1 MYSMNRR
8 KFVLSSVGLAVGTS
22 LSGCVG
28 DNEVRP
34 PRRSAIVNDISF
46 QNGQLVVDVMSNP
59 EVTTREERLE
69 GNVGAILPIGV
80 ASAKKGGSGGK
91 KGGVSRSRSA
101 RSRGSRSSYRS
112 AHKSRTGHAYYYW
125 HDDHDDW
132 YEENEDELQQVEPQ
146 INKVAIASVPN
157 LEQKELGA
165 ETVAWDKIK
174 QADKGSNVVADVSD
188 NSDWYRVGV
197 DLERFNTD
205 LGWEFYDVE
214 ITEDGVGQIWKVP
227 PKL

>member
-1 MYSMNRR
+1 MDRR
-8 KFVLSSVGLAVGTS
+8 KFILSTAGLAVGTS

-34 PRRSAIVNDISF
+34 PRRSAILNGITI
-46 QNGQLVVDVMSNP
+46 QNGELVIDIMADP

-69 GNVGAILPIGV
+69 GSVGTILPIGV
-80 ASAKKGGSGGK
+80 ASAKKGGSGGRR
-91 KGGVSRSRSA
+91 GGTSRSRFA
-101 RSRGSRSSYRS
+101 KSRGSRSSYRS
-112 AHKSRTGHAYYYW
+112 ARKSRSGFAYYYW

-132 YEENEDELQQVEPQ
+132 YDEHEDEIQRVEPQ
-146 INKVAIASVPN
+146 INRIAVSAVPN

-174 QADKGSNVVADVSD
+174 SDVSKAD
-188 NSDWYRVGV
+188 NVNVSINNDSDWYRVGV
-197 DLERFNTD
+197 DLERFGAD

-214 ITEDGVGQIWKVP
+214 VTENGVGQMWKVP